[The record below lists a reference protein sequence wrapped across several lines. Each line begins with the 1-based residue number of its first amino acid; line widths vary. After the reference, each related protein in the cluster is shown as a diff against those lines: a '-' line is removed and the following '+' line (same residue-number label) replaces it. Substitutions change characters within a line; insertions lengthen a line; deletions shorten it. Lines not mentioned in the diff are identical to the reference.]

1 VPHRGTASSQG
12 TGGFLVGLIGTG
24 IGPSLSPP
32 LHEREA
38 DAWGVRYLYRLLD
51 LDQFDLSPAA
61 VGELVAAARLAG
73 YDGLNITHP
82 CKQLVLEH
90 LDELSSDAE
99 ALGAVNT
106 VVFEDGRTIGHNT
119 DWSGFARSFD
129 RGLPDAPLEEVVLLG
144 AGGAG
149 SAVAHALL
157 SLGTERLTVVDHDA
171 DRAGGVADALRKR
184 FGNGRAVAGEP
195 DHLARVMATADGLV
209 HATPTGMAAHPGL
222 PLDRDLLRPD
232 LWVADIVY
240 RPLETELL
248 RAARR
253 LGCRVL
259 DGGGMA
265 VFQAAD
271 SFRLFTGIDPDAER
285 MLTHFATLVGRPGS
299 DVRVG

>member
-1 VPHRGTASSQG
+1 MSTRGTGPQRAG
-12 TGGFLVGLIGTG
+12 EGFLVGLIGTG

-32 LHEREA
+32 LHEHEA
-38 DAWGVRYLYRLLD
+38 DASGVRYLYRRLD
-51 LDQFDLSPAA
+51 LDELGLQPTEVGRLLAA
-61 VGELVAAARLAG
+61 VRLTG
-73 YDGLNITHP
+73 FDGLNVTHP

-90 LDELSSDAE
+90 LDELSDDAA

-106 VVFEDGRTIGHNT
+106 VVFRDGRAIGHNT

-129 RGLPDAPLEEVVLLG
+129 RGLPDAPLDDVVLLG

-157 SLGTERLTVVDHDA
+157 SLGTERLTVIDLDG
-171 DRAGGVADALRKR
+171 DRAAELAGALGAR
-184 FGNGRAVAGEP
+184 FGAGRAVSG
-195 DHLARVMATADGLV
+195 DLALLPGALPRADGLV
-209 HATPTGMAAHPGL
+209 HATPTGMAGSPGL
-222 PLDRDLLRPD
+222 PLPAELLRPD

-240 RPLETELL
+240 RPLETELV
-248 RAARR
+248 RTARE

-271 SFRLFTGIDPDAER
+271 SFRLFTGIEPDAER
-285 MLTHFATLVGRPGS
+285 MLAHFAELVDRPER